1 MFIEKGGIEYVMIDG
16 KEVPVV
22 KCEAEV
28 VVRNKKTNQE
38 YASDEEAQ
46 NDINNPDTDTVADD
60 VTRSVKI
67 KVAKMPLIGA
77 ASDKD
82 EE

>member
-1 MFIEKGGIEYVMIDG
+1 MFIEKGSVEYVTIDG
-16 KEVPVV
+16 KQVPIV

-28 VVRNKKTNQE
+28 VLRNKKTNKE
-38 YASDEEAQ
+38 YGSDKEAED
-46 NDINNPDTDTVADD
+46 DINNPDTDTVADD

-67 KVAKMPLIGA
+67 NVAKMPLIGTA
-77 ASDKD
+77 RDKD

>member
-1 MFIEKGGIEYVMIDG
+1 MFIEKGGIEYVTIDG
-16 KEVPVV
+16 KQVPIV

>member
-1 MFIEKGGIEYVMIDG
+1 MFIEKGSVEYVTIDG
-16 KEVPVV
+16 KQVPIV

-28 VVRNKKTNQE
+28 VLRNKKTNKE
-38 YASDEEAQ
+38 YGSAKEAED
-46 NDINNPDTDTVADD
+46 DINNPDTDTVADD

>member
-1 MFIEKGGIEYVMIDG
+1 MFIEKGGIEYITIDG
-16 KEVPVV
+16 KQVPIV

-28 VVRNKKTNQE
+28 VIRNKKTNQE
-38 YASDEEAQ
+38 YGSDEEAQ

>member
-1 MFIEKGGIEYVMIDG
+1 MFIEKGGVEYVTIDG
-16 KEVPVV
+16 KQVPIV

-28 VVRNKKTNQE
+28 VLRNKKTNQE
-38 YASDEEAQ
+38 YGSDEEAQ
-46 NDINNPDTDTVADD
+46 NDINNPDTGTVADD
-60 VTRSVKI
+60 GTRSVKI

>member
-46 NDINNPDTDTVADD
+46 SDINNPDTDTVADD

-67 KVAKMPLIGA
+67 KVAKI
-77 ASDKD
+77 
-82 EE
+82 

>member
-1 MFIEKGGIEYVMIDG
+1 MFIEKGGIEYVTVDG
-16 KEVPVV
+16 KQVPIV

-38 YASDEEAQ
+38 YGSDEEAQ

>member
-22 KCEAEV
+22 KCETEV

-67 KVAKMPLIGA
+67 KVAKMPMIGT

>member
-1 MFIEKGGIEYVMIDG
+1 MFIEKGGIEYVTIDG
-16 KEVPVV
+16 KQVPIV

-38 YASDEEAQ
+38 YTSDEEAQ

>member
-1 MFIEKGGIEYVMIDG
+1 MFIEKGSVEYVTIDG
-16 KEVPVV
+16 KQVPVV

-28 VVRNKKTNQE
+28 VLRNKKTNQE
-38 YASDEEAQ
+38 YGSDKEAED
-46 NDINNPDTDTVADD
+46 DINNPDTDTVADD

-67 KVAKMPLIGA
+67 KVAKMPLIGT

>member
-67 KVAKMPLIGA
+67 KVAKMPMIGT

>member
-1 MFIEKGGIEYVMIDG
+1 MFIEKGGIEYITIDG
-16 KEVPVV
+16 KQVPIV

-38 YASDEEAQ
+38 YGSDEEAQ

>member
-1 MFIEKGGIEYVMIDG
+1 MFIEKGSVEYIEIDG
-16 KEVPVV
+16 KQVPVV
-22 KCEAEV
+22 KCDAEITL
-28 VVRNKKTNQE
+28 RNKKTNQE
-38 YASDEEAQ
+38 YNSDKEAED
-46 NDINNPDTDTVADD
+46 DINNPNTDTVRDD
-60 VTRSVKI
+60 ITRSVKI